1 MSDAERGIAGRAVMK
16 TKTMDELCLD
26 HARVAARHVKMK
38 NLDRTKAGAALMAE
52 GLGLIFGI
60 DAELAGFLAK
70 DVGETVSR
78 QLIERRLKQARQ
90 DGATEKET
98 MAFRRAAAAALR
110 KEPFRCVR

>member
-1 MSDAERGIAGRAVMK
+1 MK
-16 TKTMDELCLD
+16 TKTMDELCID
-26 HARVAARHVKMK
+26 FARVSGRHALMK

-52 GLGLIFGI
+52 GLALIFGI

-70 DVGETVSR
+70 ACGEDVTR

-98 MAFRRAAAAALR
+98 MAFRQAAAKALR
-110 KEPFRCVR
+110 QEPFRCVR

>member
-1 MSDAERGIAGRAVMK
+1 MMK

-38 NLDRTKAGAALMAE
+38 NLDRTKAGAAFMAE
-52 GLGLIFGI
+52 GLALIFGI

-98 MAFRRAAAAALR
+98 MAFRQAAAKALR
-110 KEPFRCVR
+110 QEPFRCVR